1 MKVKFV
7 KAKFFP
13 EAIPKEGR
21 SFLGHAIGGWSLS

>member
-1 MKVKFV
+1 M

-13 EAIPKEGR
+13 KVIPNEGR